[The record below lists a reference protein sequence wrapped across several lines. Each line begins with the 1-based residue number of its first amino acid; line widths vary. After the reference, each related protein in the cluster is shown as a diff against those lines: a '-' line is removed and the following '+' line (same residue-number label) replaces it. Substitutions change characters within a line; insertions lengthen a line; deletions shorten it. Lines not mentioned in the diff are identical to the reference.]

1 MIGGN
6 NNRKMNPN
14 NSFEIPRLQL
24 HVRPPLNDGRCLA
37 RSAPPKNREAGLA
50 GTADISFPSHHRG
63 GIPPSRCAPWK
74 EFQPPTRLP
83 YSPAARNAG
92 PVWPDPQSAQHGLFL
107 TRGAGPCWIF
117 LSHLVSHL
125 QSGHCSSSLVGFG
138 KDGE

>member
-1 MIGGN
+1 MGGN

-37 RSAPPKNREAGLA
+37 RSAPPKNSQRSRAGRDSRHQLPQ
-50 GTADISFPSHHRG
+50 PSQRG
-63 GIPPSRCAPWK
+63 NPPPRCAPWK
-74 EFQPPTRLP
+74 KFQPPTRLP
-83 YSPAARNAG
+83 YSLAARNAG

-107 TRGAGPCWIF
+107 TRGTGPCWIF
-117 LSHLVSHL
+117 LSYLVSHL
-125 QSGHCSSSLVGFG
+125 QSGYCSSSLVGFG